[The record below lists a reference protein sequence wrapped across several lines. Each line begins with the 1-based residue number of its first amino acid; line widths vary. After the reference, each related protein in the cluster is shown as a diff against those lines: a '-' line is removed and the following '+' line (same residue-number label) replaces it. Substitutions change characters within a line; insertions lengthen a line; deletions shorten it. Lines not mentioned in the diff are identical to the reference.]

1 MEDILKRVM
10 NNMDSTRQLG
20 EDKISNL
27 LFKFSIPAIVG
38 MLVNAL
44 YNVVDRIFIG
54 NGVGSL
60 GIAGITV
67 CFPVMLVIMA
77 FSMLVGVGANALVAI
92 RLGEQRKEEAELIFG
107 NAVVLLIGISTI
119 ISITGLVL
127 LDPILELLG
136 ASKEVLPYARAYLRI
151 ILIGTVFQSTS
162 MGMNNFIRSDG
173 NPKMAMNTMLIGAV
187 INTIFD
193 PIFIF
198 GFGWGME
205 GAALATIM
213 SQFVSFIWV
222 FSYFL
227 RGKSTIK
234 IRRKNLRLELR
245 IIGSIFAMGFAP
257 FLMQI
262 AASLLNFIMNKSLVQ
277 YGGDIAI
284 SAMGIVNSIL
294 TLMIM
299 PLFGINQGSQPII
312 GYNYGARQFNR
323 VKETYKLA
331 VIIATI
337 ITTFG
342 FIIIQVFPGFLIKL
356 FNNTEPELISFG
368 IIALRRF
375 TLFLPL
381 IGFQI
386 VSSNYF
392 QAIGKPTHSALLSLS
407 RQVLILIPLLLIL
420 PNFMGLEG
428 VITAGPIADFL
439 ASMITGVFIYFEL
452 QSLKKK
458 EVENSNKED
467 SFKKNDEIL
476 KDF

>member
-1 MEDILKRVM
+1 
-10 NNMDSTRQLG
+10 MDSTRQLG
-20 EDKISNL
+20 EDKISKL
-27 LFKFSIPAIVG
+27 LLKFSIPAIVG

-67 CFPVMLVIMA
+67 SFPVMLVTMA

-92 RLGEQRKEEAELIFG
+92 RLGEKRKEEAELIFG
-107 NAVVLLIGISTI
+107 NAIVLLLGISMI
-119 ISITGLVL
+119 ISITGLIL

-136 ASKEVLPYARAYLRI
+136 ASNEVLPYARAYLRI
-151 ILIGTVFQSTS
+151 ILIGTAFQSTS

-205 GAALATIM
+205 GAALATVM
-213 SQFVSFIWV
+213 SQFISFIWV

-234 IRRKNLRLELR
+234 IHRKNLKLQLR
-245 IIGSIFAMGFAP
+245 VITGIFAMGFAP

-284 SAMGIVNSIL
+284 SAMGIVNSIM

-323 VKETYKLA
+323 ARETYKLA

-342 FIIIQVFPGFLIKL
+342 FIIIQVFPSFFIKL

-368 IIALRRF
+368 ITALRRF

-392 QAIGKPTHSALLSLS
+392 QAVGKPTHSALLSLS
-407 RQVLILIPLLLIL
+407 RQVLILIPALLIL
-420 PNFMGLEG
+420 PKFMGLEG
-428 VITAGPIADFL
+428 IITAGPVADLL
-439 ASMITGVFIYFEL
+439 ASMITGIFIYFEL
-452 QSLKKK
+452 KNIKAK
-458 EVENSNKED
+458 ELED
-467 SFKKNDEIL
+467 STRDDGFEQKDEII
-476 KDF
+476 KDY

>member
-1 MEDILKRVM
+1 
-10 NNMDSTRQLG
+10 
-20 EDKISNL
+20 
-27 LFKFSIPAIVG
+27 

-67 CFPVMLVIMA
+67 SFPVMLVIMA

-119 ISITGLVL
+119 ISITGLIL

-205 GAALATIM
+205 GAALATVM
-213 SQFVSFIWV
+213 SQFISFIWV

-234 IRRKNLRLELR
+234 IHRKNLKLQLR
-245 IIGSIFAMGFAP
+245 VITGIFAMGFAP

-284 SAMGIVNSIL
+284 SAMGIVNSIM

-323 VKETYKLA
+323 VRETYKLA

-342 FIIIQVFPGFLIKL
+342 FIIIQVFPSFFIKL

-368 IIALRRF
+368 ITALRRF

-392 QAIGKPTHSALLSLS
+392 QAVGKPTHSALLSLS
-407 RQVLILIPLLLIL
+407 RQVLILIPALLIL
-420 PNFMGLEG
+420 PKFMGLK
-428 VITAGPIADFL
+428 ADL
-439 ASMITGVFIYFEL
+439 VSSIITGIFIYYEL
-452 QSLKKK
+452 KNLKAK
-458 EVENSNKED
+458 EVEDSNKDDGMKHE
-467 SFKKNDEIL
+467 DEII
-476 KDF
+476 KDY